1 MSKINKNLFGDVALE
16 LQMNIEAEGEALQK
30 YQGMLNHITEV
41 CNSGYLF
48 RRWNPEKNIEE
59 PTPTAKA
66 DEKMFKLIADT
77 IKKYMAEEMKH
88 LKGLQVL
95 YRAITGIKAETDDN
109 IKI

>member
-16 LQMNIEAEGEALQK
+16 LQRNIEAEGEALEK
-30 YQGMLNHITEV
+30 YQTMLNHITDI
-41 CNSGYLF
+41 CSSGYLF
-48 RRWNPEKNIEE
+48 KKWNPETNMDE
-59 PTPTAKA
+59 PSPTAKA
-66 DEKMFKLIADT
+66 DEKMFKLIAET

-95 YRAITGIKAETDDN
+95 YEAITGIKAEADDN

>member
-1 MSKINKNLFGDVALE
+1 
-16 LQMNIEAEGEALQK
+16 
-30 YQGMLNHITEV
+30 MLNHITDIVNAE
-41 CNSGYLF
+41 YLF
-48 RRWNPEKNIEE
+48 KKWNPETNMDQ
-59 PTPTAKA
+59 PSPTAKA

-95 YRAITGIKAETDDN
+95 YEAITGIKAETDDN